1 MQIPSVAIVL
11 RRFIK
16 ALCWKRYRSCHR
28 GRKQSDATMS
38 DPDAEVEPDS
48 GIPANAVCPHGIH
61 PTDLSLE
68 RVGKSSTGS
77 SDPTK
82 DT

>member
-1 MQIPSVAIVL
+1 V
-11 RRFIK
+11 K
-16 ALCWKRYRSCHR
+16 ALRWKRYRSCHCE
-28 GRKQSDATMS
+28 RKQSAATMS
-38 DPDAEVEPDS
+38 DPDAEVEHD
-48 GIPANAVCPHGIH
+48 GWILANAVCPQSIH